1 MNKDRLQALAE
12 QADAFTKYSV
22 PKVLAK
28 FIIPAALSQLT
39 FLILN
44 LADAF
49 FVGRTGDTFQISA
62 MTITFPVVM
71 LASCIGTIFGAGGN
85 ANMAAELGKEN
96 RDGAKTFSAFSI
108 YTACMVTV
116 ILSFI
121 LLAVKEPMLYMIGA
135 DENSV
140 NFCKD
145 YLFWTFHMACVPL
158 VLSQVLSQLF
168 LAEGESKISAIGI
181 AGAGLLNVILD
192 PVFIFGC
199 HMGMAGAG
207 MATCIANYISFAF
220 YLIMYRTHRET
231 TVVCFHPKY
240 YRVRNSVCSRVL
252 SVGVAAGL
260 VLLFMDV
267 CDFTRNYFFNLL
279 GGQVE
284 LAAWGVVQK
293 IGNAF
298 MQICVGIAQGIRPVV
313 AYNYAAGLLKRVKS
327 IIGGGLL
334 VMAGWI
340 AACQILVAV
349 APTFLVKLL
358 IPTGESIPVAVSY
371 LRVWIFC
378 IIGFGFIEL
387 FNASFQSMG
396 RWKISMANTIINKGL
411 LLTPVMVL
419 LANLLG
425 IRGIIISQPITENG
439 TAFVLL
445 LIYLAVMKK
454 ETERNGSKG

>member
-1 MNKDRLQALAE
+1 MDKNKEKAVPVQKNV
-12 QADAFTKYSV
+12 FTQYSV
-22 PKVLAK
+22 PGVLAK

-49 FVGRTGDTFQISA
+49 FVGRTQDTFQISA

-71 LASCIGTIFGAGGN
+71 LASCVGTIFGAGGN
-85 ANMAAELGKEN
+85 ANMAAELGKSRREQ
-96 RDGAKTFSAFSI
+96 AKTFSAFSV
-108 YTACMVTV
+108 YTSAGVV
-116 ILSFI
+116 IVLSLI
-121 LLAVKEPMLYMIGA
+121 LLAAKEPLLYIIGA

-140 NFCKD
+140 AFCKD
-145 YLFWTFHMACVPL
+145 YLFWTFHIACVPL
-158 VLSQVLSQLF
+158 VLSQVFSQLF
-168 LAEGESKISAIGI
+168 LAEGESRISAVGI

-192 PVFIFGC
+192 PIFIFGC
-199 HMGMAGAG
+199 NMGVAGAG
-207 MATCIANYISFAF
+207 LATCIANYISFAF
-220 YLIMYRTHRET
+220 YLLMYYVRRKT

-240 YRVRNSVCSRVL
+240 YRVKGGICTRVL
-252 SVGVAAGL
+252 AVGVPAGL

-267 CDFTRNYFFNLL
+267 CDFTRNYFFNRL

-327 IIGGGLL
+327 IINGGIV
-334 VMAGWI
+334 VMAVWVL
-340 AACQILVAV
+340 ACQILVAAV
-349 APTFLVKLL
+349 PEVLVKLL
-358 IPTGESIPVAVSY
+358 IPAGESVPVAVSY
-371 LRVWIFC
+371 LKVWIFC

-387 FNASFQSMG
+387 FNAVFQSID
-396 RWKISMANTIINKGL
+396 RWQISMANTLINKGL

-419 LANLLG
+419 LANLKG
-425 IRGIIISQPITENG
+425 IPGITISQPVTENV
-439 TAFVLL
+439 TAVILFI
-445 LIYLAVMKK
+445 IYMFVMKK
-454 ETERNGSKG
+454 EMKRSGITV